1 MRLQIN
7 NLKIF
12 PGKILRD
19 DFFRHTLIMM
29 AGLQL
34 VNVFNLLY
42 HLVMVRVL
50 TYREYGTL
58 NALTI
63 LSFYFCQFTPPFQP
77 ALAKYC
83 AGYLSRG
90 RPGAARYLIRRASLD
105 LGAFS
110 LLVIAV
116 FTIWARP
123 LALLQRIA
131 HPDYMILVGI
141 LIAVNIMISAPQAFL
156 QAAQLFTSY
165 SVINA
170 VSAFLKLVVGVGL
183 LWLGLRVTAGVWGFI
198 TTPLVVVAA
207 GYWVTYRYFHS
218 RRVVVRPEDR
228 IPLAPI
234 YRYYLP
240 TALVL
245 VAFTFLTNADVTLV
259 KKFFNPREAGYY
271 SVAQMVGKIILF
283 LPWAVSIVVFPK
295 AASSQVKNESSLH
308 YLKKGLL
315 VTAGLTGAGTL
326 VCGFFPA
333 AVLRLLTGKA
343 DPEAVSL
350 VFLFAL
356 AMSLYALLWLVVY
369 YNLSVHSTRFIKY
382 LAAAAVIQTGA
393 IFLYHPTLRVILLII
408 SACAALT
415 LAVTLSVSR
424 TSVKTPQLD
433 REVI

>member
-1 MRLQIN
+1 MKGKN
-7 NLKIF
+7 NILKIF
-12 PGKILRD
+12 QRKILRD
-19 DFFRHTLIMM
+19 DFYRHTLIMM
-29 AGLQL
+29 VGLQL

-42 HLVMVRVL
+42 HLIMVRVL
-50 TYREYGTL
+50 NYQEYGTL

-83 AGYLSRG
+83 TGYLSRG
-90 RPGAARYLIRRASLD
+90 RPGAARYLIRRSSLD
-105 LGAFS
+105 LGIFS
-110 LLVIAV
+110 LLVIVV
-116 FTIWARP
+116 FTVWARP

-131 HPDYMILVGI
+131 QPDYMILVGI

-170 VSAFLKLVVGVGL
+170 LSAFLKLVVGATL

-207 GYWVTYRYFHS
+207 GYWITYRYFHH
-218 RRVVVRPEDR
+218 RQVVVLPEDR
-228 IPLAPI
+228 VPMAPI
-234 YRYYLP
+234 YKYYLP
-240 TALVL
+240 TGLVL

-259 KKFFNPREAGYY
+259 KKFFSPQQAGYY

-295 AASSQVKNESSLH
+295 AASASVKNEDSLH
-308 YLKKGLL
+308 YLKKGLYL
-315 VTAGLTGAGTL
+315 TALLTGIGTL
-326 VCGFFPA
+326 ICGFFPA
-333 AVLRLLTGKA
+333 TVLRLLTGKA
-343 DPEAVSL
+343 DPAAVRL

-382 LAAAAVIQTGA
+382 LVGAAIIQTGL
-393 IFLYHPTLRVILLII
+393 ICLYHPTLRIILLII
-408 SACAALT
+408 SACAAITLT
-415 LAVTLSVSR
+415 VTLSVSR
-424 TSVKTPQLD
+424 TSVKISQLD